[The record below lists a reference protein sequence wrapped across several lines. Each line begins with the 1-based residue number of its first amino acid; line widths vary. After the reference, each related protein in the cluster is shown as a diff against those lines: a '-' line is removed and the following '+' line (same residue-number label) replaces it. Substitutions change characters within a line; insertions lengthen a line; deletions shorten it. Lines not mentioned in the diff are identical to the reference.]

1 VDNVPTP
8 RCDEVKYKLE
18 TREKPMPKSHATKE
32 LAALINDHQETLL
45 AYWRMKVRELPV
57 AQTLD
62 KPTLNDHIPVL
73 LKELAATLLLAEDKA
88 IVSQVTQGSSSTH
101 GLQRLENGFEVEEV
115 VAEYNILRNCIH
127 ELAEKHGVIL
137 VGTAVQ
143 FLNSAL
149 DAAIATAIKAY
160 VIQQAIDTQRRRED
174 YLAFITH
181 DLRTPLN
188 AIALSAQVLERM
200 LSNSPQE
207 ERTNRSLKTLQRNAG
222 YLNVQINKILEEN
235 INLETES
242 GIKMERRRFDLW
254 PLVESL
260 IFDLHPVAGS
270 DSTKILNN
278 VPEDLVVYADAG
290 LLRRVFQNLLANAI
304 RHTPNGEI
312 IVTADRTDAVVHCA
326 VTDNGSG
333 IADDRIDQVFDKLET
348 ESLNLS
354 DMGLGLTI
362 CKTFIEAHGGT
373 IQVTSQVGK
382 GASFNFT
389 LPDA

>member
-1 VDNVPTP
+1 
-8 RCDEVKYKLE
+8 
-18 TREKPMPKSHATKE
+18 
-32 LAALINDHQETLL
+32 
-45 AYWRMKVRELPV
+45 
-57 AQTLD
+57 
-62 KPTLNDHIPVL
+62 
-73 LKELAATLLLAEDKA
+73 
-88 IVSQVTQGSSSTH
+88 
-101 GLQRLENGFEVEEV
+101 
-115 VAEYNILRNCIH
+115 
-127 ELAEKHGVIL
+127 
-137 VGTAVQ
+137 
-143 FLNSAL
+143 
-149 DAAIATAIKAY
+149 
-160 VIQQAIDTQRRRED
+160 
-174 YLAFITH
+174 
-181 DLRTPLN
+181 
-188 AIALSAQVLERM
+188 
-200 LSNSPQE
+200 
-207 ERTNRSLKTLQRNAG
+207 
-222 YLNVQINKILEEN
+222 
-235 INLETES
+235 
-242 GIKMERRRFDLW
+242 MERRRFDLW

-278 VPEDLVVYADAG
+278 VPEDLVVYADAS

-333 IADDRIDQVFDKLET
+333 IADDRLDQVFDKLET

>member
-1 VDNVPTP
+1 M
-8 RCDEVKYKLE
+8 KAKL
-18 TREKPMPKSHATKE
+18 MQKSHATKE
-32 LAALINDHQETLL
+32 LAALINIHQETLL
-45 AYWRMKVRELPV
+45 SYWRMKVRELPI

-73 LKELAATLLLAEDKA
+73 LNELATTLALAEDHA
-88 IVSQVTQGSSSTH
+88 IVSQVTEGSSSTH
-101 GLQRLENGFEVEEV
+101 GLQRLENGFEIEEV

-149 DAAIATAIKAY
+149 DAAIASAIKAY
-160 VIQQAIDTQRRRED
+160 AVQQAIDTQRRRED

-188 AIALSAQVLERM
+188 AIVLSAQILERM
-200 LSNSPQE
+200 LSSSPQE
-207 ERTNRSLKTLQRNAG
+207 ERTIRSLKTLQRNAG

-242 GIKMERRRFDLW
+242 RVKMERRRFDLW

-260 IFDLHPVAGS
+260 VFDLHPVAGS
-270 DSTKILNN
+270 GSTKILNN

-304 RHTPNGEI
+304 RHTPNGQI
-312 IVTADRTDAVVHCA
+312 MITASRVGAYVECQ

-333 IADDRIDQVFDKLET
+333 ISDDRLGRVFDKLET
-348 ESLNLS
+348 EGINLS

-373 IQVTSQVGK
+373 ISVKSQLGK
-382 GASFNFT
+382 GASFHFS